1 MSNKTEAGSNRETE
15 GYRRCDFF
23 WFVSSCFLSSF
34 GRNGYFIVGS
44 WLLVSKGSGSAPVA
58 LFFTLVSLTELAT
71 SNLAGG
77 LADKF
82 DRRKLYVGADTI
94 RGVALCCAASSLA
107 YCEVYWPIYISG
119 VVLAAC
125 DRVALTASQA
135 AIPNFLTRHRVSTL
149 NSLAFFLVQCGGF
162 VGATLTGYLLHAAS
176 SETALLVMAATFG
189 SSAVSML
196 LVSSTA
202 AVKSASHPSDSRLKY
217 TPEFCLLIIV
227 YAVIYTGSML
237 ISVVG
242 PGFVSQEHSGNA
254 LDFGRL
260 ESAWS
265 IGSIIGTLLLIPIGY
280 ALDLRTFQLVVVAG
294 MILAF
299 AILPL
304 VDLKS
309 SLLIF
314 VALGA
319 LYNVGRVTVEVVL
332 QTLVPVSAL
341 GRAKGILHVAA
352 VFLGVNA
359 FMLIGFAGENI
370 RPSGAFLAYSIFAAA
385 ATIFALAYFRR
396 GRP

>member
-1 MSNKTEAGSNRETE
+1 MSNKTEAGSNRKAE
-15 GYRRCDFF
+15 GYRRRDFF
-23 WFVSSCFLSSF
+23 WFVSSCFLSSL
-34 GRNGYFIVGS
+34 GRNGYFIAGS
-44 WLLVSKGSGSAPVA
+44 WLLVSKGSGSASVA

-71 SNLAGG
+71 SNIAGW

-94 RGVALCCAASSLA
+94 RGVALCCAATSLA
-107 YCEVYWPIYISG
+107 YWEVYWPIYISG

-149 NSLAFFLVQCGGF
+149 NSLTFFLAQCGGF
-162 VGATLTGYLLHAAS
+162 VGATLTGYLLYAAS

-189 SSAVSML
+189 WSAVSML

-202 AVKSASHPSDSRLKY
+202 AVVSASHLSETRLRY
-217 TPEFCLLIIV
+217 TPEFCFLIIL

-254 LDFGRL
+254 IDFGRL

-265 IGSIIGTLLLIPIGY
+265 IGSIIGTLLLIPIGH
-280 ALDLRTFQLVVVAG
+280 ALDLRTFQLFVVAG

-314 VALGA
+314 VGLGA
-319 LYNVGRVTVEVVL
+319 LYNVGRVTVEVML
-332 QTLVPVSAL
+332 QALVPVSAL
-341 GRAKGILHVAA
+341 GRAKGTLHVAA
-352 VFLGVNA
+352 VFLGVNV

-370 RPSGAFLAYSIFAAA
+370 RPSMAFLAYSIFAAA
-385 ATIFALAYFRR
+385 ATTLAFAYFRR
-396 GRP
+396 SRP